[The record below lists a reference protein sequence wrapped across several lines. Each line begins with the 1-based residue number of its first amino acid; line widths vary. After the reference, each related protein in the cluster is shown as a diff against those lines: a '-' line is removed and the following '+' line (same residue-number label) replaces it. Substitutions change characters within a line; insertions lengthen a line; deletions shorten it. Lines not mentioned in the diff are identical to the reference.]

1 MDRYSIYFFEVLNST
16 NTFSKELIKNSI
28 VNVNTPNIIIA
39 NKQMSGRGKLN
50 AKFYSNTPNG
60 LWFSIISKI
69 FIDIKYLPLITIY
82 TGYVVK
88 KTIEELYPNL
98 KGKIILKL
106 PNDIYINNKKICGI
120 LTEAFNNFLII
131 GIGINVNHTR
141 EDFNEKIKDIA
152 SSLYIETNKKIDK
165 FIILKKILKNLSFN
179 INLIEFFNKNHINVL
194 FKNKIIEIHKVK
206 NFEFITTD
214 GKKIKWIEI

>member
-165 FIILKKILKNLSFN
+165 FIILKKILKNFSFN